1 MTEQRQEPRPIRV
14 LLVDDHT
21 MVRQGLAT
29 FLKVYADLELA
40 GEAASAA
47 EAVQLCA
54 EIQPDVVLM
63 DLILPDGDGI
73 EATRIIR
80 SRFPHVQVIALTSFR
95 DETLVRGALQ
105 AGAIGYLLK
114 NVLAD
119 ELAGAIRAAYA
130 GRATLGPEATQVL
143 LHAAAQPPTPGQDLT
158 PREREVLAL
167 LIKGLNNTVI
177 AEQLVVSPATIKTH
191 VSSILAKLGVA
202 SRTEA
207 VALAVEHHLIP

>member
-1 MTEQRQEPRPIRV
+1 MTEQRRETEPIRV

-40 GEAASAA
+40 GESASVA
-47 EAVQLCA
+47 EAVQVCA

-63 DLILPDGDGI
+63 DLVLPDGDGI

-80 SRFPHVQVIALTSFR
+80 ERFPHVQVIALTSFR
-95 DETLVRGALQ
+95 DETLVRDVLQ
-105 AGAIGYLLK
+105 AGAIGYLIK

-119 ELAGAIRAAYA
+119 ELAAAIRAADA
-130 GRATLGPEATQVL
+130 GRPTLGPEATQVL
-143 LHAAAQPPTPGQDLT
+143 LHVAAQPPTSGQNLT
-158 PREREVLAL
+158 PREREVLRL
-167 LIKGLNNTVI
+167 MIKGLNNTAI
-177 AEQLVVSPATIKTH
+177 AGQLVVSPATIKTH

>member
-1 MTEQRQEPRPIRV
+1 MSEQRQEAQCIRV

-21 MVRQGLAT
+21 MIRHGLAT
-29 FLKVYADLELA
+29 FLKVYADLGLA
-40 GEAASAA
+40 GEAAGVA

-63 DLILPDGDGI
+63 DLVLPDGDGI

-95 DETLVRGALQ
+95 DETLVRGVLQ

-119 ELAGAIRAAYA
+119 ELAAAIRAAYA
-130 GRATLGPEATQVL
+130 GRPTLAPEATQVL
-143 LHAAAQPPTPGQDLT
+143 LHATAQPLTPRQDLT
-158 PREREVLAL
+158 PREREVLRL
-167 LIKGLNNTVI
+167 MIKGFNNTAI
-177 AEQLVVSPATIKTH
+177 AERLVVSPATIKTH

-207 VALAVEHHLIP
+207 VALAVERRMIQ